1 MDDQQG
7 NVIDGTA
14 RAGHWRRSRPKQHA
28 RGEGVEPRSDAP
40 KSIASSLLVPA
51 DALDGALVS
60 PTGEQRLRTNEL
72 APGAMTAEPASSR
85 TNGRDADAHTHQ
97 NLFLSADAAAVHPRR
112 ERASARIPL
121 RTIVMVA
128 ALVAVSV
135 VVIALLNYGRVGSR
149 VPAASL
155 AHGRTATK
163 AKVPPTSLGLDIP
176 GLPAAVHRL
185 LDDGTARTTA
195 RHAQGRQRRRPR
207 HTPTNA
213 PMRASSAASS
223 TYASTPA
230 PSSQTGPTPS
240 TPTGV
245 SGAGGNGGGSGGAD
259 PGGQTTTSKHVSQR
273 AGPTGPHSLVS
284 AGICG
289 GCH

>member
-28 RGEGVEPRSDAP
+28 RGESVEPRSDAP

-51 DALDGALVS
+51 DALDSALAS
-60 PTGEQRLRTNEL
+60 PTGEQRLRTDEL
-72 APGAMTAEPASSR
+72 APGALTAEPDSSR
-85 TNGRDADAHTHQ
+85 TNGRDADARTHQ
-97 NLFLSADAAAVHPRR
+97 NVFLSADAAAVDPRR
-112 ERASARIPL
+112 GRASAPIPF
-121 RTIVMVA
+121 RAIVIVM

-135 VVIALLNYGRVGSR
+135 VVIALRNSGRAGSR
-149 VPAASL
+149 VPAAVL

-163 AKVPPTSLGLDIP
+163 AKVPPTSLGLDMP

-185 LDDGTARTTA
+185 LDDATARTTA
-195 RHAQGRQRRRPR
+195 RHAQRRHRRRGG
-207 HTPTNA
+207 HTRSTPA
-213 PMRASSAASS
+213 VPASSAASS
-223 TYASTPA
+223 TYASAPA
-230 PSSQTGPTPS
+230 PSSQTRPAPS

-245 SGAGGNGGGSGGAD
+245 NGAGGNAGGSGGAD
-259 PGGQTTTSKHVSQR
+259 PGGQTTPSRHVSQR